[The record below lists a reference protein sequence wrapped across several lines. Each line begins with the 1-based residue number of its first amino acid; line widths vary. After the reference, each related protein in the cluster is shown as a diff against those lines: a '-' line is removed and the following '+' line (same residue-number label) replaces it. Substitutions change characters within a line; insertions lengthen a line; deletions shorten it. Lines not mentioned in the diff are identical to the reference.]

1 MGEPGVIT
9 GLLLNFLVLD
19 VKKWLSPADKQIK
32 LGYAGASLRE
42 NRTMSKKFLTDVIAK
57 SADMSAVAAGK
68 LAADIIDAIKSEIV
82 TSGRFTIPDFGAFA
96 VRETPKR
103 TGLNPKTG
111 EKVQIK
117 AGATVRF
124 KASPA
129 LKGAALAGVKKGKRK
144 AKA

>member
-1 MGEPGVIT
+1 M
-9 GLLLNFLVLD
+9 
-19 VKKWLSPADKQIK
+19 
-32 LGYAGASLRE
+32 GYAYLLTPSGITEKAGLTR
-42 NRTMSKKFLTDVIAK
+42 RFLK
-57 SADMSAVAAGK
+57 RKMEEY
-68 LAADIIDAIKSEIV
+68 DAIKAEIV

-129 LKGAALAGVKKGKRK
+129 LKAAALSGVKKGKRK

>member
-1 MGEPGVIT
+1 
-9 GLLLNFLVLD
+9 LNFLVLD
-19 VKKWLSPADKQIK
+19 AKKWLSPADKQIK
-32 LGYAGASLRE
+32 LGYADASLRE